1 MERVALTVALLLGM
15 PVSISEAAPLL
26 HGAAWAPAAPP
37 TRVLSPPPPRLVAP
51 PLRLEPR
58 QTTNVPPPPEPVAP
72 APPPSEAPAA
82 PPPSEAPPPTV
93 PATEPST
100 TEPTTT
106 EPTATGS
113 TATEPGATEPG
124 ATEPTPTVT
133 RPTVVVEPEP
143 PELLPRP
150 PLVVQPPQSL
160 VMHDPPPPPGT
171 GRKVGGGILIG
182 LGTFNTLVGG
192 IVTAATEDEDRALG
206 IVRLTL
212 GIVELGSGIV
222 LVAQGVGRA
231 RRLAAWKAER
241 SVGVPKTGNGMIVGG
256 AVLVAGGLLDGLSAA
271 VFVQQ
276 TGEVPGGTIAI
287 AITEVVAG
295 AVLLAVGSTRKRRYQ
310 AWEKRSFGAAP
321 LPGGMALAMR
331 GHF

>member
-1 MERVALTVALLLGM
+1 MRRIAVVVALLLGM
-15 PVSISEAAPLL
+15 PVPTSEAAPLL

-37 TRVLSPPPPRLVAP
+37 PTEVS
-51 PLRLEPR
+51 
-58 QTTNVPPPPEPVAP
+58 
-72 APPPSEAPAA
+72 
-82 PPPSEAPPPTV
+82 PPTV
-93 PATEPST
+93 PPTKPSTTEPST
-100 TEPTTT
+100 TEPT
-106 EPTATGS
+106 
-113 TATEPGATEPG
+113 ATEASATEAS
-124 ATEPTPTVT
+124 ATEPTEASATEASAIPATVT

-150 PLVVQPPQSL
+150 PLVARSPESL

-171 GRKVGGGILIG
+171 GRKVGGGILVG
-182 LGTFNTLVGG
+182 LGTINTLVGG

-231 RRLAAWKAER
+231 RHLAAWKAER